1 MVNTIQIDVVSAEE
15 SIFSEEAEFVVAPAQ
30 MGEVGIYP
38 NHASMIT
45 LLKAGSVRIKKINK
59 SDEDLIYI
67 SGGILEVQPHVVTVL
82 SDTAIRADDL
92 NESAAIEAKQRAE
105 AALADQNS
113 EFDIAKAKGA
123 RVIAAASSKIKRDA
137 CLAAGADDVV
147 DYSSDNWREQLK
159 KILAGTFFLRIDFD
173 LKANMINCV

>member
-15 SIFSEEAEFVVAPAQ
+15 TILSEEAEFVVAPAK

-67 SGGILEVQPHVVTVL
+67 SGGILEVQPGKITIL
-82 SDTAIRADDL
+82 SDTAIRGKDL
-92 NESAAIEAKQRAE
+92 DETKAQAAKKAAEESLKKKDSNIDFAMAE
-105 AALADQNS
+105 AELAEAVAQIQA
-113 EFDIAKAKGA
+113 IAKL
-123 RVIAAASSKIKRDA
+123 R
-137 CLAAGADDVV
+137 
-147 DYSSDNWREQLK
+147 K
-159 KILAGTFFLRIDFD
+159 K
-173 LKANMINCV
+173 